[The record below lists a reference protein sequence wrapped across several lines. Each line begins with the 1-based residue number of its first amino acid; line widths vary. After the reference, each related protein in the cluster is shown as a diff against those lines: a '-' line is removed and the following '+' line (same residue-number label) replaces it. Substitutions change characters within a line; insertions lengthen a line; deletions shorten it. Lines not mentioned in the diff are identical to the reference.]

1 MERSVKKIIIINYFT
16 LQNYASHFNMVK
28 KIPSDGFWRWQVKDF
43 LRNILR
49 NNFERKFMV
58 FEFLISGYDW
68 FLLKQTDFPTQW
80 TFWMATMMDFRWI
93 NLFWILKSDWT
104 MENLKI
110 KTHDLTVRMY
120 KSLFY
125 RPMNLVG
132 YQVMMGFEIDVSR
145 MAECET

>member
-1 MERSVKKIIIINYFT
+1 
-16 LQNYASHFNMVK
+16 
-28 KIPSDGFWRWQVKDF
+28 
-43 LRNILR
+43 
-49 NNFERKFMV
+49 
-58 FEFLISGYDW
+58 
-68 FLLKQTDFPTQW
+68 
-80 TFWMATMMDFRWI
+80 
-93 NLFWILKSDWT
+93 

-120 KSLFY
+120 KSIFY